1 MLIHLDRG
9 KFRVFHGNFDSYLN
23 HREEFLE
30 QEQRQFES
38 LQEEKTK
45 FRAIYNE
52 IWSKSLKGYA
62 GKSKLKQLN
71 KLEKLE
77 ENFDLEEYSQ
87 REMSFLCLFRVNLTV
102 KY

>member
-38 LQEEKTK
+38 LQKKKQNLEQFITRFGAK
-45 FRAIYNE
+45 A
-52 IWSKSLKGYA
+52 SKA
-62 GKSKLKQLN
+62 TQAKSKLKQLN

-87 REMSFLCLFRVNLTV
+87 GR
-102 KY
+102 